1 MRFSCALYGR
11 TFYYT
16 LEGFM
21 DIFNRMNQEIENV
34 SKEKLSK
41 LSQEEISQR
50 AKKYRKTWTIIWST
64 FGIISAVAFIILFC
78 CMPFGIVGIVKAAS
92 VSSLYESGSYEDA
105 VRVSLE
111 AKKWTDIGFT
121 IGMISWLLYIAIYL
135 AITIF
140 AVSSYDLA

>member
-1 MRFSCALYGR
+1 
-11 TFYYT
+11 
-16 LEGFM
+16 
-21 DIFNRMNQEIENV
+21 MNTNTCP
-34 SKEKLSK
+34 
-41 LSQEEISQR
+41 
-50 AKKYRKTWTIIWST
+50 KTYLAESILVT
-64 FGIISAVAFIILFC
+64 LFC